1 MRRER
6 TYCAWAGTSWTGRAQ
21 THHMAGPGCPGPR
34 AAGGAPRW
42 GCRGFTLIELLVV
55 IAIIAVLAAILFPVL
70 ARAREAGRKTTCSS
84 NLRQIGVAVFMYVAD
99 YDDCFPNT
107 GDTGLWQGRRW
118 RWPLQ
123 PYLAYGARRDAVDPG
138 NPNLSSGAGA
148 HVLICPSDSTAPAA
162 WDSTSYAYSAAFYH
176 TADQINA
183 MATTDLYGPTVFGCV
198 SQSQAEVQYPSRKGL
213 VAEWLSNHDTPHVG
227 WWAWGGSRHVLF
239 ADGHVKYLPAT
250 AMLPAVNGYPDIN
263 LTRDGLRGYDVN

>member
-1 MRRER
+1 VNGRER
-6 TYCAWAGTSWTGRAQ
+6 GSGQREGRS
-21 THHMAGPGCPGPR
+21 
-34 AAGGAPRW
+34 
-42 GCRGFTLIELLVV
+42 RGFTLIELLVV
-55 IAIIAVLAAILFPVL
+55 IAIIAILAAILFPVL
-70 ARAREAGRKTTCSS
+70 ARAREAGHKTTCSS

-123 PYLAYGARRDAVDPG
+123 TYLAYGARRDAVDPS

-148 HVLICPSDSTAPAA
+148 HVLICPADSTAPAA

>member
-1 MRRER
+1 MNGREHGNGQR
-6 TYCAWAGTSWTGRAQ
+6 EGRSA
-21 THHMAGPGCPGPR
+21 
-34 AAGGAPRW
+34 
-42 GCRGFTLIELLVV
+42 GFTLIELLVV

-99 YDDCFPNT
+99 CDDCFPNT

-123 PYLAYGARRDAVDPG
+123 PYLAYGARRDAVDPS
-138 NPNLSSGAGA
+138 NPNLSTGAGA
-148 HVLICPSDSTAPAA
+148 HVLVCPSDSTAPAA

-176 TADQINA
+176 NADQINA
-183 MATTDLYGPTVFGCV
+183 MATTDLYSPTVFGCV

-239 ADGHVKYLPAT
+239 VDGHVKYLPAT
-250 AMLPAVNGYPDIN
+250 AILPAVNGYPDIN
-263 LTRDGLRGYDVN
+263 LTRDGLRGYDVK

>member
-1 MRRER
+1 
-6 TYCAWAGTSWTGRAQ
+6 
-21 THHMAGPGCPGPR
+21 MAGPGCPGPR

-42 GCRGFTLIELLVV
+42 GRRGFTLIELLVV

-183 MATTDLYGPTVFGCV
+183 MATTDLYGPTSFGCV